1 MRIRLALC
9 FTIVLALAGVL
20 YSQNRGTQI
29 DVNVVSVPLSVSVS
43 DNKGKIITNLK
54 REDFKVYEDDQL
66 QTVRAFSRE
75 TDLPLSIVLLVD
87 ASGSVV
93 DKVKFE
99 QAAATDFFFNTIK
112 RKKDRAA
119 VVSFDSVPT
128 LLSND
133 TPDGFN
139 DEPERLADA
148 VKKIHAAGSS
158 SVYDAIYRSVE
169 KLLALEQGERRKLIV
184 LISDGDDNSSRFS
197 LTESLDLAQR
207 HDVTIYAIST
217 NKTSETKSADK
228 NRGDDAI
235 KKLVDET
242 GGKAYFP
249 LKLDDL
255 ASDFQKIGDELR
267 SQYVL
272 SYTPTNSILDGTY
285 RKVRVE
291 MVDKKYKART
301 RQGYFALKNNN

>member
-1 MRIRLALC
+1 MS
-9 FTIVLALAGVL
+9 LAGMV
-20 YSQNRGTQI
+20 YSQNRGAQI
-29 DVNVVSVPLSVSVS
+29 DVDVVNVPLSVSVA
-43 DNKGKIITNLK
+43 DNKGKTIPNLK

-66 QTVRAFSRE
+66 QTIRGFTRE

-119 VVSFDSVPT
+119 VVAFDSVPT

-133 TPDGFN
+133 TTDGFN
-139 DEPERLADA
+139 DEPERLAEA
-148 VKKIHAAGSS
+148 VKKIHAAGAS

-169 KLLALEQGERRKLIV
+169 KLLALEKGERRKLIV

-197 LTESLDLAQR
+197 LTEALDMAQR

-228 NRGDDAI
+228 NRGDDVI
-235 KKLVDET
+235 KKLVEET

-272 SYTPTNSILDGTY
+272 SYSPTNPILDGTY

-291 MVDKKYKART
+291 MSDKKYKART
-301 RQGYFALKNNN
+301 RQGYFASKNNN